1 MVSSGH
7 TAGKQELGTRSQG
20 ESKTPAE
27 TRPASASTLMPL
39 LWVSLPSLN
48 IQSCKLLGSALK
60 LLPNQGLLFSV
71 SDSFIQV
78 TGSWK
83 VRKRIL

>member
-1 MVSSGH
+1 M
-7 TAGKQELGTRSQG
+7 GTRSQG

-48 IQSCKLLGSALK
+48 IQSCKLLGSTLK
-60 LLPNQGLLFSV
+60 LLPNQGLHFSI

-78 TGSWK
+78 TGDWK

>member
-1 MVSSGH
+1 
-7 TAGKQELGTRSQG
+7 
-20 ESKTPAE
+20 
-27 TRPASASTLMPL
+27 MPL
-39 LWVSLPSLN
+39 LWVSLPSLK

-60 LLPNQGLLFSV
+60 LLPNQGLHFSV

-78 TGSWK
+78 TGDWK

>member
-1 MVSSGH
+1 M
-7 TAGKQELGTRSQG
+7 
-20 ESKTPAE
+20 
-27 TRPASASTLMPL
+27 LMPL

-60 LLPNQGLLFSV
+60 LLPNRGLHFSV

-78 TGSWK
+78 TGDWK